1 MNKIDKFLDRVETMT
16 LATEQLVDMLEDN
29 LKVGVHTKDCTP
41 EQPTT
46 YLTMAKRSEDAVHKL
61 RR

>member
-16 LATEQLVDMLEDN
+16 LATEQLVDMLEDI
-29 LKVGVHTKDCTP
+29 LKVGVDTKDFTP
-41 EQPTT
+41 EQQTT
-46 YLTMAKRSEDAVHKL
+46 YLTMAKRFEDAVHKL